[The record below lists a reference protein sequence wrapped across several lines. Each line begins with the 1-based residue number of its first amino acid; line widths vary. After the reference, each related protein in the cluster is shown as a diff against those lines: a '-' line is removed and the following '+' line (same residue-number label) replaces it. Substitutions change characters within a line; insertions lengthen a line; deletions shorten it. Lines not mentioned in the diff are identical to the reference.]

1 MTRVSFESIAI
12 EDNNEKLVDLSGY
25 PFVLDTSY
33 YNQGFSTSEKMSL
46 REGVANKL
54 AEIQS
59 VFDGKYRFKIWD
71 GHRPRSVQDAI
82 YNDYYERLKTNNPDW
97 DEAAVH
103 HATEQFV
110 TKATTQKRIPPHST
124 GGAVDLTLVD
134 HEGRELNMGTIF
146 DFFGPEAA
154 ALYYEE
160 NELDEEVRN
169 NRRILREAMLAGGF
183 AADDD
188 EWWHFDYGNQLW
200 ALRSKSPSA
209 VYGEASLI

>member
-12 EDNNEKLVDLSGY
+12 EDNNEPLVDLKTY

-33 YNQGFSTSEKMSL
+33 FNQGFSTSEKMFL
-46 REGVANKL
+46 RKGVADKL
-54 AEIQS
+54 AEIQAS
-59 VFDGKYRFKIWD
+59 FDGKYRFKIWD

-82 YNDYYERLKTNNPDW
+82 YNDYYESLKKENLDW
-97 DEAAVH
+97 TDDALH

-134 HEGRELNMGTIF
+134 SEENELDMGTVF

-160 NELDEEVRN
+160 NEISEKVRS
-169 NRRILREAMLAGGF
+169 NRQLLRELMIAGGF
-183 AADDD
+183 AMDDD
-188 EWWHFDYGNQLW
+188 EWWHFDYGDQLW
-200 ALRSKSPSA
+200 ALRSKSPVA
-209 VYGEASLI
+209 VYGEALV